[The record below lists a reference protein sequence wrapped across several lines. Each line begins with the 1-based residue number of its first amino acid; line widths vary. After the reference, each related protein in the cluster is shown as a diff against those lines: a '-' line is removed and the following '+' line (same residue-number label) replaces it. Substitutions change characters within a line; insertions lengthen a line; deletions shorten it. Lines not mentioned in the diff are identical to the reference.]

1 MHAVVHR
8 VTFNDRSA
16 AESDLD
22 RVVSGVTG
30 MPGFVA
36 GYWVGTSADAGVA
49 AVMFDSEEAA
59 QGFASFLRGAPA
71 VPGVTLDRESIEVG
85 QVMAHA

>member
-16 AESDLD
+16 AEADLD
-22 RVVSGVTG
+22 VIVSKVAG

-36 GYWVGTSADAGVA
+36 GYWVASSADAGVA

-59 QGFASFLRGAPA
+59 KGFASFLQSAPA
-71 VPGVTLDRESIEVG
+71 APGVTLDRESIEVG